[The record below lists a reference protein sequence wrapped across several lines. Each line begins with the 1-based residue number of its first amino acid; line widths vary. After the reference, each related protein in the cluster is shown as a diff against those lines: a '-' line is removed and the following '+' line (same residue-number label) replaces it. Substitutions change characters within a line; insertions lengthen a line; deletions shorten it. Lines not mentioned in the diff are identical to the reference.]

1 MEDLSQD
8 DFDQGETDRD
18 PDEGGEE
25 EQQEDGGARQ
35 HQRLFESYQ
44 RVARGSDVTWSPP
57 KSSVRRR
64 EQASDVGK
72 PISRSS

>member
-25 EQQEDGGARQ
+25 EQEQDGGARQ
-35 HQRLFESYQ
+35 HQRLFVCYQ
-44 RVARGSDVTWSPP
+44 RVARGWDVTWSPP